1 MNRIN
6 IRVYGLLINSN
17 QQVLVSDENRYGIQF
32 TKFPGG
38 GLEWGEG
45 VLDALKREF
54 LEELNISIEVEGLFY
69 LTDFFQVSAFN
80 KDEQIISVYYFV
92 SYPNWREII
101 TQPKPVE
108 FNGGQEVHRWM
119 SISEIDIQLFK
130 FPIDKIVAS
139 QLKFSFSPS
148 AKNN

>member
-1 MNRIN
+1 MKIIN
-6 IRVYGLLINSN
+6 VRVYGLLINSY

-80 KDEQIISVYYFV
+80 KDEQIISVYYLV

-101 TQPKPVE
+101 TQAEPFQ
-108 FNGGQEVHRWM
+108 FNGQQEVHRWM
-119 SISEIDIQLFK
+119 SISEIDIELFK
-130 FPIDKIVAS
+130 FPIDKIVAN
-139 QLKFSFSPS
+139 QLKLT
-148 AKNN
+148 

>member
-1 MNRIN
+1 MKIIN
-6 IRVYGLLINSN
+6 VRVYGLLINSD

-54 LEELNISIEVEGLFY
+54 LEELNISVEVEDLFY

-80 KDEQIISVYYFV
+80 KDEQIISVYYLV
-92 SYPNWREII
+92 SYPKWREIT
-101 TQPKPVE
+101 TQAEPFQ
-108 FNGGQEVHRWM
+108 FNGQQEVHRWM
-119 SISEIDIQLFK
+119 SISELDIELFK
-130 FPIDKIVAS
+130 FPIDKIVAN
-139 QLKFSFSPS
+139 QLKLT
-148 AKNN
+148 